1 MHFVPPDIGS
11 WFNLPR
17 DGGVAY
23 VAQESWVQNDTIR
36 NNILFGSAFEEER
49 YRKGRSELLSLSID
63 MCLLLRSDQTMRVR
77 TRSRTF

>member
-1 MHFVPPDIGS
+1 MYFVPPDTSS

-17 DGGVAY
+17 EGGVAY
-23 VAQESWVQNDTIR
+23 VAQESWVQNDIIR

-49 YRKGRSELLSLSID
+49 YRKGGSELLSLSID